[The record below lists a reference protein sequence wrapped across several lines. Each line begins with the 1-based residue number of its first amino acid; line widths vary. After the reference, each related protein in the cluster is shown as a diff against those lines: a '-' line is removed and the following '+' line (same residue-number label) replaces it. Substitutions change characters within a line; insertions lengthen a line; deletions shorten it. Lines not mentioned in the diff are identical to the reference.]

1 MMRQGQPDKNHHGL
15 IFVFAIAVF
24 VFSNATSAQTITL
37 YQNDFE
43 SPNVPAVLAC
53 GYALDTR
60 AINTLYGG
68 QGGDFEQINTVETVL
83 INEPAAFGTPQEYAD
98 PEAKGGNYAIGM
110 LSALQNDRLSLTF
123 DGQGLP
129 FVNIGLDISSI
140 DVYGCG
146 GPFGVAAP
154 SYRISLL
161 DSPGG
166 VFNWNNTVLD
176 EVVITGEAAPDQW
189 TFHWTRH
196 VVALDASGSVD
207 GNISIVWDLIQSGY
221 GAFDNLIV
229 TSSVDPG
236 DVTYSVGGIVSGL
249 KGSVTL
255 QNNGGDDLALVSDG
269 PFMFS
274 TELDDGAQYSVSV
287 LTQPI
292 GQTCTVGSGSGT
304 ISGANVSNVAV
315 DCVDDVAPTYS
326 VATTV
331 SVGSGSAS
339 CNPATVS
346 AGGSSVCTAVPDA
359 GWQVSGWTGACAA
372 AGTSETCT
380 LDNIQADQTSEVS
393 FEVIPVATYPIEFT
407 VSGLLEGPTPGDAAY
422 SVVLSNNGGDEI
434 TVLSDGVYS
443 FPTELPDGAGYDIAI
458 AFQPDNQTC
467 TVTNGSGTVA
477 AAPVTDPAVTC
488 VDNVAPPVA
497 VEAVPVPVDSRAA
510 LVLLTIITMVLGLTA
525 LSNRHS

>member
-24 VFSNATSAQTITL
+24 VFSNASYAQTITL

-146 GPFGVAAP
+146 GPVGVAAP

-166 VFNWNNTVLD
+166 VFNWSNTVLD

-236 DVTYSVGGIVSGL
+236 DVTYSVGGTVSGL
-249 KGSVTL
+249 QGSVTL
-255 QNNGGDDLALVSDG
+255 QNNSGDDLALVSDG

-292 GQTCTVGSGSGT
+292 GQTCTVGNGSGT
-304 ISGANVSNVAV
+304 ISGADVSNVAV
-315 DCVDDVAPTYS
+315 DCVDDEVPNF
-326 VATTV
+326 TV
-331 SVGSGSAS
+331 
-339 CNPATVS
+339 
-346 AGGSSVCTAVPDA
+346 GG
-359 GWQVSGWTGACAA
+359 
-372 AGTSETCT
+372 
-380 LDNIQADQTSEVS
+380 N
-393 FEVIPVATYPIEFT
+393 
-407 VSGLLEGPTPGDAAY
+407 VSGLSG
-422 SVVLSNNGGDEI
+422 SVTLQNNGGDDLIINANGPFTFATALAESSAYAV
-434 TVLSDGVYS
+434 TVLNQ
-443 FPTELPDGAGYDIAI
+443 PAG
-458 AFQPDNQTC
+458 QTC
-467 TVTNGSGTVA
+467 TVGNGSGTISSSDITS
-477 AAPVTDPAVTC
+477 VTVECIDDTTPP
-488 VDNVAPPVA
+488 PPVA
-497 VEAVPVPVDSRAA
+497 TEHVPVPTNSKLGLLLMIMSIA
-510 LVLLTIITMVLGLTA
+510 LVGGMLL
-525 LSNRHS
+525 SRRHF